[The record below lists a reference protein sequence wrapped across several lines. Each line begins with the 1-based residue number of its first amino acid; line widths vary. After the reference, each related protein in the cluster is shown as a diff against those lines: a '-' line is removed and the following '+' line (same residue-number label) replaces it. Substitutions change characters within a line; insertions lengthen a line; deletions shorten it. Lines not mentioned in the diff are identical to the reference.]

1 MRQVTISVSDEKYA
15 SFIEMML
22 KLDYVQLDENTFH
35 VSDEQMKYVLDIK
48 AKTKQEDMIDSD
60 HLFDELDKKYL

>member
-15 SFIEMML
+15 SFIEMIL

-35 VSDEQMKYVLDIK
+35 VSEEQMKYVLDIK

-60 HLFDELDKKYL
+60 LLFDELDKKYL